1 MLVHTRAFPTSIVL
15 GQVNGLVHSGAENGV
30 SECECEVSFPPYP
43 GPMDHG
49 CPRTVIL
56 AMAVGAVL
64 IKESFYKSFV
74 IIFCLFLGPSLS
86 IGGELQKARGQDAAL
101 RNTEGNYQLKGV
113 RFDAVWLRF
122 DEDE

>member
-1 MLVHTRAFPTSIVL
+1 MVL
-15 GQVNGLVHSGAENGV
+15 IPSGADNGV
-30 SECECEVSFPPYP
+30 SECECEVSSPPYP
-43 GPMDHG
+43 GPMDNG

-101 RNTEGNYQLKGV
+101 RDTEGNYQLKGV

-122 DEDE
+122 DDEDE

>member
-1 MLVHTRAFPTSIVL
+1 MLVRTRAFPTSIVL
-15 GQVNGLVHSGAENGV
+15 GQVNGLIPSGAENGV

-43 GPMDHG
+43 GPIDHG
-49 CPRTVIL
+49 CLRTVVL

-101 RNTEGNYQLKGV
+101 RDTEGNYQLKGV

>member
-1 MLVHTRAFPTSIVL
+1 
-15 GQVNGLVHSGAENGV
+15 
-30 SECECEVSFPPYP
+30 
-43 GPMDHG
+43 MDHG

-101 RNTEGNYQLKGV
+101 RDTEGNYQLKGV
-113 RFDAVWLRF
+113 LDAVWLGF
-122 DEDE
+122 DDERE